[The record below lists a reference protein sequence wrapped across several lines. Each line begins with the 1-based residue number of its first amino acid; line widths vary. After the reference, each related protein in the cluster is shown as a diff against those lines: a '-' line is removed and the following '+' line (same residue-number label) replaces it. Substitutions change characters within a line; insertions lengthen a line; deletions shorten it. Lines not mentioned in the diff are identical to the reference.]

1 VLDDLLVNVVLVMF
15 AQLVGAQPEDYV
27 AILLIGR
34 MVESWS
40 HANVDIGFGRVGD
53 RLLVNPRYHRLHHA
67 LANPAEPHIH
77 DHNFAPVFPIWDILF
92 GTAIFDHKHRPTGVD
107 SDAIDAD
114 NKTGWLGQQ
123 VRVFGRF
130 LVALVPKISRA

>member
-1 VLDDLLVNVVLVMF
+1 
-15 AQLVGAQPEDYV
+15 
-27 AILLIGR
+27 